1 MAENLNNETQIS
13 SDHAENIAQVFER
26 QQKHSFTI
34 NQTSAKIRIAKL
46 KKLRNYIL
54 KHKKDIRQAIYDDFR
69 KPAPEVDL
77 TEIFVVT
84 SEIKHAIRHLKEWM
98 KPQKVQPTL
107 PMVTTKSHILYEPKG
122 LSLIISPWNFPFNLA
137 IGPLVSAVAAGNCVI
152 LKPSEISPNTSH
164 FIAKMIREIFEEDEV
179 AVFEGDKEVA
189 QKLLEQ
195 PFDHIFFTGSSAISK
210 IIMKSAARNLS
221 TITLELGGK
230 SPVIIDETADLND
243 AVDKITWGK
252 FINAGQ
258 TCIAPD
264 YLLVHHN
271 LYGAVLERIQKKIS
285 DYYGDSELKRKES
298 PDYPR
303 VINRH
308 HFEKLIK
315 LMGQAVEDGAEIIIG
330 GAYDKADHYIAPTII
345 TGVTMD
351 TPIMQEEIFGPIL
364 PVIAYQTLDDV
375 ISIINTR
382 PKPLALYMFSKKDDH
397 IYKLISQTSAGGSCV
412 NDVLVQFMH
421 QNLPF
426 GGSNF
431 SGFGKSHGFF
441 GFKEFS
447 HQRAVLRQTRFSPF
461 KWLYPPYTK
470 RVKTLIQLVLKYF

>member
-1 MAENLNNETQIS
+1 
-13 SDHAENIAQVFER
+13 
-26 QQKHSFTI
+26 
-34 NQTSAKIRIAKL
+34 
-46 KKLRNYIL
+46 
-54 KHKKDIRQAIYDDFR
+54 
-69 KPAPEVDL
+69 
-77 TEIFVVT
+77 
-84 SEIKHAIRHLKEWM
+84 
-98 KPQKVQPTL
+98 
-107 PMVTTKSHILYEPKG
+107 
-122 LSLIISPWNFPFNLA
+122 
-137 IGPLVSAVAAGNCVI
+137 
-152 LKPSEISPNTSH
+152 
-164 FIAKMIREIFEEDEV
+164 
-179 AVFEGDKEVA
+179 
-189 QKLLEQ
+189 
-195 PFDHIFFTGSSAISK
+195 
-210 IIMKSAARNLS
+210 
-221 TITLELGGK
+221 
-230 SPVIIDETADLND
+230 
-243 AVDKITWGK
+243 
-252 FINAGQ
+252 
-258 TCIAPD
+258 
-264 YLLVHHN
+264 
-271 LYGAVLERIQKKIS
+271 
-285 DYYGDSELKRKES
+285 
-298 PDYPR
+298 
-303 VINRH
+303 
-308 HFEKLIK
+308 
-315 LMGQAVEDGAEIIIG
+315 MGQAVEDGAEIIIG

-364 PVIAYQTLDDV
+364 PVIAYQTLDEV